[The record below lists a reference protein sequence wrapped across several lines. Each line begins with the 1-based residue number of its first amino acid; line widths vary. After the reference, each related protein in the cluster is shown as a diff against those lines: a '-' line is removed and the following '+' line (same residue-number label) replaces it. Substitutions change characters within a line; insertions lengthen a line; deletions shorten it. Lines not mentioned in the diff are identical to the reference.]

1 MVKLWIHE
9 CSRVFHDR
17 LLNSDDRNWF
27 QNLIKELIRRNFGF
41 RLDKDTI
48 FAENGCIFGDLSRL
62 DVRKEYE
69 DINYINKLIKVLD
82 EK

>member
-48 FAENGCIFGDLSRL
+48 FAENGCIFGDLLRL
-62 DVRKEYE
+62 DVGKEYE
-69 DINYINKLIKVLD
+69 EIKDINKLIKVLD